1 MLLEEMYTMAN
12 ESGMIGSEYTTTL
25 LTFILAHVVD
35 TLILHPEIPNVTG
48 LSQRLL
54 EEWYDGEMTP
64 LGKGTMSRRLAEAA
78 TGIAKAGYRVA
89 RVEEIR
95 RCAKAFSADFHLL

>member
-1 MLLEEMYTMAN
+1 MAN
-12 ESGMIGSEYTTTL
+12 ESGMVDSEYTTTL

-35 TLILHPEIPNVTG
+35 TLILHPEIADVTG

-64 LGKGTMSRRLAEAA
+64 LGKETMSHQLAGAA
-78 TGIAKAGYRVA
+78 TGIARTGYQA
-89 RVEEIR
+89 TRVEEIR
-95 RCAKAFSADFHLL
+95 RCARTFSADFHIM